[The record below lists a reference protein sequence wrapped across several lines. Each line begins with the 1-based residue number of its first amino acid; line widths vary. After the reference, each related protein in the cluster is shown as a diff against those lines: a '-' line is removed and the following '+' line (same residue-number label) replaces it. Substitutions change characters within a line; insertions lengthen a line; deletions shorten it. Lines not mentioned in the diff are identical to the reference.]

1 MTPSEAVYVV
11 KRVRELWP
19 DCNWTPPVEEM
30 FGDKIMRHNRD
41 LTIAAVTDFRAN
53 QAGRSPDVSKLLWS
67 INERLRQPSDYG
79 YRLRGHW
86 NTIAARLGL
95 KGASME
101 QVVVSHWKSMR
112 DGNPGY
118 WSDETI
124 WNGIVFDLADNAGM
138 ELDQAAYIADN
149 AVGEQPEA
157 KELIRQRHAE
167 VGAMTAGGREEAY
180 RKIQKRLRG
189 RGPAAGRGVVS

>member
-41 LTIAAVTDFRAN
+41 LTIAAITDFRAN

-79 YRLRGHW
+79 HGFKGYW
-86 NTIAARLGL
+86 QAVASRLGL
-95 KGASME
+95 RGASIE
-101 QVVVSHWKSMR
+101 QVIVSHWKSMR
-112 DGNPGY
+112 DEHRGY
-118 WSDETI
+118 WSDEAI
-124 WNGIVFDLADNAGM
+124 WNAIVSDLMSSAGAGM
-138 ELDQAAYIADN
+138 DLDQAAYIADN

-157 KELIRQRHAE
+157 LEKFRKSRAE
-167 VGAMTAGGREEAY
+167 ADAMMAGGRKEAY
-180 RKIQKRLRG
+180 RKIQERLRG
-189 RGPAAGRGVVS
+189 KR